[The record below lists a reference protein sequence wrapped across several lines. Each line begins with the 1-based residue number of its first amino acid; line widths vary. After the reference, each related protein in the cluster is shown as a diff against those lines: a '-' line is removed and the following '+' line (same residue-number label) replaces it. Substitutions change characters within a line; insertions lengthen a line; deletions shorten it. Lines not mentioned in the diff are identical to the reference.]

1 MRRLGWYRP
10 GLLTRK
16 IVGLLLAVAGI
27 ALIVETLPTYV
38 LLVGVGVFFIWGGWA
53 VYARDQRRWT

>member
-16 IVGLLLAVAGI
+16 IVGLLMAVAGI
-27 ALIVETLPTYV
+27 ALIIETLPTYV
-38 LLVGVGVFFIWGGWA
+38 LLVGVGVVFIWSGWA
-53 VYARDQRRWT
+53 VYARDRRRWT